1 MNPETIIQLRQ
12 QLEAIKEF
20 ERKNAP
26 GRYGYVGYWGEFLM
40 GILFLGESIIVPLPV
55 NHVLAQVVFYVF
67 GVALT
72 FQGLYLIFRH
82 KTDRRMKLLLEAML
96 STGESKPS

>member
-26 GRYGYVGYWGEFLM
+26 RRYSYAGYWGEFLL
-40 GILFLGESIIVPLPV
+40 GILFLGRVVTTTTTDTNYLI
-55 NHVLAQVVFYVF
+55 QVVYYVF
-67 GVALT
+67 SIALT
-72 FQGLYLIFRH
+72 FQGLYLINRF
-82 KTDRRMKLLLEAML
+82 KTDKRIKLLLEAML
-96 STGESKPS
+96 SVGDSKPS